1 MAEQRTVGTG
11 WAYFAGILFMVAG
24 FWNLFAGIA
33 ALARKEYFSEAG
45 LLYQNL
51 QLWGWVWLV
60 VGAVQLV
67 TSWLVISQ
75 RESGRVLGV
84 ILAALSMLVWF
95 FSIGAYPLWGVL
107 VVSVDVLILYGL
119 IAHGE
124 QFS

>member
-1 MAEQRTVGTG
+1 VGTG
-11 WAYFAGILFMVAG
+11 WASFAGVMFLIAG

-45 LLYQNL
+45 LLYHNL
-51 QLWGWVWLV
+51 QLWGWVWLII
-60 VGAVQLV
+60 GAVQLL

-84 ILAALSMLVWF
+84 ILASLSMLVWF
-95 FSIGAYPLWGVL
+95 LSIGAYPTWGIF
-107 VVSVDVLILYGL
+107 VVAINALILYGL